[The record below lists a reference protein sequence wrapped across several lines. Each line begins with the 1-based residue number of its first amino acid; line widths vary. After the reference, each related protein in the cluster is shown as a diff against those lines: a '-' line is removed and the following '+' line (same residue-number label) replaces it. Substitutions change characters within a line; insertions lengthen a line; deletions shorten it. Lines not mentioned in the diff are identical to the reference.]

1 MLLYA
6 WPKGWQL
13 GHACCHLVGIA
24 SSGHYRCLINNN
36 FDLAPFGKAVISN
49 TRFESL
55 TGRLEAGPSEGT
67 HKRIRGGNEMN
78 AAALTKTGTI
88 LQGLQTAGRSI
99 RRGVVATCAA
109 IALVVLYGLG
119 SLGTQIV
126 SAVGITGLTLA
137 TTATPADAQRR
148 RGRRGGRRGG
158 RRRGRRRS
166 RRRRGNRW
174 EWYYIPYWW

>member
-1 MLLYA
+1 MAIGARLA
-6 WPKGWQL
+6 IS
-13 GHACCHLVGIA
+13 LVSRQEA
-24 SSGHYRCLINNN
+24 NYLCLITDSFN
-36 FDLAPFGKAVISN
+36 LAPFGKAVISN

-55 TGRLEAGPSEGT
+55 TGRLQAGPSEGT
-67 HKRIRGGNEMN
+67 HKRIWGGNEMN

-88 LQGLQTAGRSI
+88 LQGLQTVGRSI

-148 RGRRGGRRGG
+148 RGRRGRRGG
-158 RRRGRRRS
+158 RKRGRRRS

-174 EWYYIPYWW
+174 EWYFVPYWY